1 MRPGVDECNGDV
13 TSTDPVERVKHCY
26 DTSMR
31 PSPCRIFLASVLSLA
46 AFPCRQIH
54 AQTLPSG
61 WVPYPTPKEDSL
73 SVRCA
78 NGSGKPPRVSLSDS
92 GQLQIKQLSS
102 SYEREEYSR
111 QQLPKGVKHRQGM
124 IGRQSFFRVPG
135 GGWLLGFDA
144 GEFGGGL
151 WSADSS
157 GNTHEL
163 SRKNVRGL
171 VDTPQGVLVF
181 AGLAHLGLDSG
192 NVLIVPYTAT
202 SEAEVKTLAK
212 LEGAPE
218 AITRVS
224 NDTALVVTTH
234 GITEIT
240 SSGRTKT
247 LLHADFSLL
256 YPNSVVSTPDG
267 TVYVG
272 MRLFVVRFDPHA
284 EHNAEQ
290 WFLPQ
295 SCERLTASC
304 ACKAR

>member
-1 MRPGVDECNGDV
+1 MR
-13 TSTDPVERVKHCY
+13 S
-26 DTSMR
+26 
-31 PSPCRIFLASVLSLA
+31 SPRIFLTSVLSLA
-46 AFPCRQIH
+46 AFPCWQAH

-73 SVRCA
+73 SIRCA
-78 NGSGKPPRVSLSDS
+78 NRSGRPQHVSLSDS

-102 SYEREEYSR
+102 SYERDEYSR
-111 QQLPKGVKHRQGM
+111 QQFPKGVKHQQGM
-124 IGRQSFFRVPG
+124 IGRQSIFKMPG

-157 GNTHEL
+157 GNTHKL
-163 SRKNVRGL
+163 SAENVHGL
-171 VDTPQGVLVF
+171 VDTPQGILVF
-181 AGLAHLGLDSG
+181 VGLAHLFLDSG

-202 SEAEVKTLAK
+202 SNAEVKILAK
-212 LEGAPE
+212 LDGAPE
-218 AITRVS
+218 ALTRIS
-224 NDTALVVTTH
+224 SDTALVVTTH

-240 SSGRTKT
+240 SLGSAKT

-284 EHNAEQ
+284 EHDAEQ

-295 SCERLTASC
+295 SCERFETTGC
-304 ACKAR
+304 VCKAR

>member
-1 MRPGVDECNGDV
+1 MATTPKFQFLLCW
-13 TSTDPVERVKHCY
+13 
-26 DTSMR
+26 
-31 PSPCRIFLASVLSLA
+31 IFLAFLLDFTVLVR
-46 AFPCRQIH
+46 CQIE
-54 AQTLPSG
+54 AQTIPAG
-61 WVPYPTPKEDSL
+61 WVLYPTPKEGSFSIQCASA
-73 SVRCA
+73 SVR
-78 NGSGKPPRVSLSDS
+78 PQRVSLSDN
-92 GQLQIKQLSS
+92 GQLDIQQLPA
-102 SYEREEYSR
+102 SYERDEYSK
-111 QQLPKGVKHRQGM
+111 QQLPQGVKRQQRM
-124 IGRQSFFRVPG
+124 TGRQSLLKMPGG

-151 WSADSS
+151 WSVDPS

-163 SRKNVRGL
+163 SRQNVRGL

-181 AGLAHLGLDSG
+181 VGLAHLGLDSG

-202 SEAEVKTLAK
+202 SKAEVKTLAK

-218 AITRVS
+218 ALTRIS
-224 NDTALVVTTH
+224 SDTALVVTTH
-234 GITEIT
+234 GITEIS
-240 SSGRTKT
+240 SSGSTKT
-247 LLHADFSLL
+247 LLHADFSPL

-295 SCERLTASC
+295 SCESFETTGC
-304 ACKAR
+304 VCTG